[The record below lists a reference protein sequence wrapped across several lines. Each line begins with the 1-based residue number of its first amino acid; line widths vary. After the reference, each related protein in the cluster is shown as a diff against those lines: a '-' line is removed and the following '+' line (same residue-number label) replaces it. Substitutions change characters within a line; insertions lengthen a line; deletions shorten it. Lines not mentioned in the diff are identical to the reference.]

1 MKKKPDFEEEMEIR
15 AIFGGK
21 KRLLEKKLKITNRA
35 VGR

>member
-1 MKKKPDFEEEMEIR
+1 MKRKPELEEEMEIR

-35 VGR
+35 FGR